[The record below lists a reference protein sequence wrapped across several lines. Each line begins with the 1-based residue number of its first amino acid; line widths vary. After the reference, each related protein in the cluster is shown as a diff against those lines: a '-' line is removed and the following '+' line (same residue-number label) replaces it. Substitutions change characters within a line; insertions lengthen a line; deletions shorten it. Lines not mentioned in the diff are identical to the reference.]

1 MTDAATASAPPAV
14 KPAGPFSAWEIG
26 LALRYLRAKRKEGGV
41 ALIAIISFIGI
52 MLAVAVLISVM
63 SIMAGFR
70 SELLGR
76 MLSFNGHMYVQGPV
90 LTSPD
95 RDAALE
101 RIAAVPGVVSASP
114 LNEAQSLVRV
124 GSYTTGAVVRG
135 VRPQDLADTKF
146 VFDSLTPAER
156 ESFGKGAYGGDRILI
171 GAALANSL
179 GVRVGDPITLYS
191 PTGADSAFGN
201 LGGLEKTYFVGG
213 LFRSGA
219 ADYDRAFMFMPL
231 EQQQLFF
238 GKEGVWDVIEIKVAD
253 ADKVGAMTD
262 AVRKAAGPG
271 AVVTDWRERQAA
283 FYGALKVE
291 RVAMSIILG
300 MVVAIA
306 ALNIISGIVMLVK
319 NKTKDI
325 AILRT
330 IGASPSAIL
339 RVFFMAGS
347 MIGVAGTIAGLVLG
361 LLFCLNIGSIQH
373 FLEWVFQTKLFNSD
387 VYMLDS
393 IPALV
398 DPVDVIWITV
408 WATFMSCV
416 ASLIPSWLA
425 TRIDPIEALRYE

>member
-1 MTDAATASAPPAV
+1 MSLPARSSG
-14 KPAGPFSAWEIG
+14 AFSSWEIG

-52 MLAVAVLISVM
+52 LLAVMALIVVL
-63 SIMAGFR
+63 SIMSGFR
-70 SELLGR
+70 TELLGR

-95 RDAALE
+95 RDAALK

-124 GSYTTGAVVRG
+124 GGYTTGAVVRG

>member
-1 MTDAATASAPPAV
+1 MNLPSRPS
-14 KPAGPFSAWEIG
+14 GPFSSWEIG

-52 MLAVAVLISVM
+52 LLAVMALIVVL
-63 SIMAGFR
+63 SIMSGFR
-70 SELLGR
+70 NELLGR
-76 MLSFNGHMYVQGPV
+76 MLSFNGHMYVQGSV
-90 LTSPD
+90 LTSLD
-95 RDAALE
+95 RDEALK
-101 RIAAVPGVVSASP
+101 RIAAVPGVVSVAP

-135 VRPQDLADTKF
+135 VRPEDLADTKF

-156 ESFGKGAYGGDRILI
+156 DSFGKGAYGGDRILM
-171 GAALANSL
+171 GATLANSM
-179 GVRVGDPITLYS
+179 GVRVGDPITLFS

-201 LGGLEKTYFVGG
+201 LGGLEKTYYVGG

-238 GKEGVWDVIEIKVAD
+238 GKEGVWDVIEIKVAN
-253 ADKVGAMTD
+253 ADKVGDMTA
-262 AVRKAAGPG
+262 AVRDAAGPG
-271 AVVTDWRERQAA
+271 AIVTDWRERQAA

-330 IGASPSAIL
+330 IGASPSSIL

-347 MIGVAGTIAGLVLG
+347 MIGIAGTIAGLILG
-361 LLFCLNIGSIQH
+361 LLFCLNIGAIQH
-373 FLEWVFQTKLFNSD
+373 ALEWVFQTKLFNSD
-387 VYMLDS
+387 VYMLDA
-393 IPALV
+393 IPAEV
-398 DPVDVIWITV
+398 DPIDVIWITV
-408 WATFMSCV
+408 WATFMSCI
-416 ASLIPSWLA
+416 ASLIPSWVA